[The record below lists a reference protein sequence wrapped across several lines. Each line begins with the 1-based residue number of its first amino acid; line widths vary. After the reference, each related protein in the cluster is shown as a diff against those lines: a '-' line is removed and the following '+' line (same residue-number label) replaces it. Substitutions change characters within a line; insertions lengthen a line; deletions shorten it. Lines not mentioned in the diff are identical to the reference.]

1 MTAAWLAR
9 FAAEALAALQG
20 REPDPIEDAERA
32 AYFSAPLTVYPGR
45 SASMTRNSS
54 VVTFANRDRKSAET
68 QGIPPRQTANAAPAP
83 NKRSAPRGSV
93 RPQQGRDA

>member
-20 REPDPIEDAERA
+20 RERDPIEDAERA
-32 AYFSAPLTVYPGR
+32 AHFG
-45 SASMTRNSS
+45 ASMTRISAG
-54 VVTFANRDRKSAET
+54 VMFANRDRKSAET

-83 NKRSAPRGSV
+83 NKRSAPRASV

>member
-1 MTAAWLAR
+1 MGEGASVTAEWLAR
-9 FAAEALAALQG
+9 FAAEALAALQE

-32 AYFSAPLTVYPGR
+32 AHFG
-45 SASMTRNSS
+45 ASMTGNPAGAM
-54 VVTFANRDRKSAET
+54 FANRDRKSAET

-83 NKRSAPRGSV
+83 NKRSASRASV

>member
-9 FAAEALAALQG
+9 FAAEALAALQA

-32 AYFSAPLTVYPGR
+32 AHFG
-45 SASMTRNSS
+45 ASMTRNPGGAM
-54 VVTFANRDRKSAET
+54 FANRDQKSAET

-83 NKRSAPRGSV
+83 NKRSAPCGSV
-93 RPQQGRDA
+93 CPQQGRDA